1 MNCNIL
7 QARCRPAS
15 SVQIL
20 GMRLQVHCRKHK
32 IDVPRQEVMWM
43 KLWAQVASGKL
54 GKTAVETVDLKQLLS
69 IAKIEA
75 YAELPTKQR
84 KQHGNFSAT

>member
-1 MNCNIL
+1 
-7 QARCRPAS
+7 
-15 SVQIL
+15 
-20 GMRLQVHCRKHK
+20 
-32 IDVPRQEVMWM
+32 MWM